1 MAFTE
6 DLSVFLDLNGFGV
19 PVTAGAVSGVGIL
32 DQNSEIILGGELT
45 IIDYL
50 LTVPTATFGGL
61 TYGDLVTVD
70 GVSYKVE
77 TQPQRFDDGAF
88 CRVPL
93 VPGVGTTPPPSGAVF
108 EVRIDGAATST
119 VYVGRA
125 PVSTAESATGWT
137 IKRRTFSAA
146 GVLLTT
152 STATGAWSNRTNLT
166 YT

>member
-32 DQNSEIILGGELT
+32 DQNSEMILGGEIT

-50 LTVPTATFGGL
+50 LTVPTALFGSLG
-61 TYGDLVTVD
+61 YGQAITVD
-70 GVSYKVE
+70 GTSYKVE
-77 TQPQRFDDGAF
+77 TQPQRFDDGTF
-88 CRVPL
+88 CRIPL
-93 VPGVGTTPPPSGAVF
+93 VPGVGTTPPSGAIY

-125 PVSTAESATGWT
+125 PVGTSESSSGWV

-152 STATGAWSNRTNLT
+152 RTASGAWVNRASLT